1 MQNFIKSIDTYDEST
16 NMYYKSINNKNT
28 KDKDEKS
35 MFSKIKQP
43 SSKVINL
50 AIINTQEDT
59 YKLLFNRNEEVNIS
73 FIQFEMLYDEKNQ
86 KIKFEDEHLH
96 IRNNKNIERRG
107 MKDKLLIGLK
117 VDETLELWVSDKKG
131 NSLAKIV
138 RLNEDESWHLDVKN
152 SKIRVISAV
161 NSEFLMQ
168 SFEW

>member
-1 MQNFIKSIDTYDEST
+1 MQSFINSIDTYDDST
-16 NMYYKSINNKNT
+16 NIYYKSISNKIT

-35 MFSKIKQP
+35 MFSKIKHP
-43 SSKVINL
+43 SSKLINL

-59 YKLLFNRNEEVNIS
+59 YKLLFNCNEEVSIS
-73 FIQFEMLYDEKNQ
+73 FIQFEMLYDEENK
-86 KIKFEDEHLH
+86 KIKFEDEHLY

-107 MKDKLLIGLK
+107 MKDKLLIGLNI
-117 VDETLELWVSDKKG
+117 DETLELWVSDKKG
-131 NSLAKIV
+131 NSLIKLV